1 MLGLLQEA
9 KAFIINAIAISQPA
23 QASTSSTPCSV
34 ATVEPP
40 AVVGRYKFLASIMR
54 NNLPPPG
61 EPDTPATHLGKYIGE
76 VEGGKCGE
84 ASPLV
89 YWSERRSSYPSL
101 TLLAEDLISAPASEA
116 FVQRVF
122 SVAGLLSTGRRN
134 RLCKNLHNRVFLKL
148 NHKFTV
154 L

>member
-1 MLGLLQEA
+1 
-9 KAFIINAIAISQPA
+9 
-23 QASTSSTPCSV
+23 
-34 ATVEPP
+34 
-40 AVVGRYKFLASIMR
+40 MR

-89 YWSERRSSYPSL
+89 YWSESRSSYPSL
-101 TLLAEDLISAPASEA
+101 TLLAEDPISAPASEA
-116 FVQRVF
+116 FIERVF